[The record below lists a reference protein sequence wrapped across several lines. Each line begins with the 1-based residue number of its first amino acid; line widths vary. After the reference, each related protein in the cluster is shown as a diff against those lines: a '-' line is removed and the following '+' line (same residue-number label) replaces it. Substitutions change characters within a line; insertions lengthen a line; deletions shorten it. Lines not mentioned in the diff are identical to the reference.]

1 MRLSEIRGHEP
12 IRKLIA
18 DAAARGSL
26 PPCLVFAGPEGVG
39 KYQLALALASVVNC
53 EDDASR
59 LDCCGKCGSCR
70 GIARGAHP
78 DVVTVAPGDTGKIKV
93 DAIRD
98 VLKQLAYRPFEGH
111 RRVVVINEADRLVQD
126 AQNALLKTL
135 EEPPSTSMLLLI
147 THRPN
152 LLLDTVRS
160 RCPQIRFGS
169 LTTEEVENI
178 LVSQHELP
186 SATAR
191 AAAAAADGSVARA
204 LEAGSGDYLEA
215 RESAVKVLRVLA
227 TKPSA
232 KIRLELGTEFSS
244 YQRGAKSAK
253 AKTVER
259 EGLRL
264 RLRALG
270 TLFRD
275 VQVVSVK
282 GDHGWLANADLES
295 ELVELAKFY
304 DIYRAG
310 RGFEN
315 VDRAVTALT
324 GNASV
329 KVVADWLTQQI

>member
-1 MRLSEIRGHEP
+1 MRLSEIKGHEA

-39 KYQLALALASVVNC
+39 KYQLAVALASVVNC
-53 EDDASR
+53 EDDVSR

-78 DVVTVAPGDTGKIKV
+78 DVVTVAPGETGKIKV
-93 DAIRD
+93 DAIRE

-111 RRVVVINEADRLVQD
+111 RRVVVINDADRLVPE

-169 LTTEEVENI
+169 LTTEKVESI
-178 LVSQHELP
+178 LVSQHEVP
-186 SATAR
+186 PATAR

-204 LEAGSGDYLEA
+204 IEAGSGDYSKA
-215 RESAVKVLRVLA
+215 RTSAEGFLHALA

-232 KIRLELGTEFSS
+232 KSRLEVAVEFSS
-244 YQRGAKSAK
+244 YPYKKAAKPK
-253 AKTVER
+253 PVER
-259 EGLRL
+259 EVLRL

-275 VQVVSVK
+275 IQVVSAK
-282 GDHGWLANADLES
+282 GDYGWLANTDRKS
-295 ELVELAKFY
+295 ELVGWAKSY

-310 RGFEN
+310 RGFESVN
-315 VDRAVTALT
+315 RAATALT
-324 GNASV
+324 KNASV
-329 KVVADWLTQQI
+329 KVVADWLAQQI